1 MISTTGD
8 DVIRLVF
15 PTPEETET
23 RVDLGTN
30 PVTTYA
36 VATKTPHSRLL
47 LNFLL
52 KFFIVF
58 FSLSFSLSFSALLVL
73 SVKSNSKS
81 KSLNMNL
88 LFFFP
93 KTTVRKVCCRINC
106 RLVFR

>member
-1 MISTTGD
+1 
-8 DVIRLVF
+8 
-15 PTPEETET
+15 
-23 RVDLGTN
+23 
-30 PVTTYA
+30 
-36 VATKTPHSRLL
+36 
-47 LNFLL
+47 
-52 KFFIVF
+52 
-58 FSLSFSLSFSALLVL
+58 LVL